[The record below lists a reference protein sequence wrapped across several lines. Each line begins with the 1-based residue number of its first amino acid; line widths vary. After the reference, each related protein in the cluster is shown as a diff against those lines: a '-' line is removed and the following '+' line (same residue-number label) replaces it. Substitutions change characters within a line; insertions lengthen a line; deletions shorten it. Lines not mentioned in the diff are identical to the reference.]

1 MPLASSVDDDMLATA
16 CTIFGSTY
24 TAINSIM
31 NQKPIPISVVTATDS
46 SVGTVCSVTNDTTTD
61 RIASP
66 STSSSTAALTKIFPS
81 FDFSFPISS
90 KTVTATT
97 MLVALN
103 IVPTSRAVIQSYP
116 IHKVTKYPNASGTT
130 TPRIPTTADL
140 KPALI
145 RSWNVKCSPAENKMM
160 IPEIC
165 HSDIMTSF
173 SSTIGLPCSG
183 TMPPRANGPS
193 MIPAATNPIISEILK
208 CAHSFP
214 SSNAGKT
221 RNKMPM
227 IVGITSNSDTID

>member
-1 MPLASSVDDDMLATA
+1 MGLRPTLDAIAAHPKAEPNATPCLMPLASSVDDDMLATA

-46 SVGTVCSVTNDTTTD
+46 SVGTVCNVTNDTTTD

-103 IVPTSRAVIQSYP
+103 IVPDKQGS
-116 IHKVTKYPNASGTT
+116 
-130 TPRIPTTADL
+130 
-140 KPALI
+140 
-145 RSWNVKCSPAENKMM
+145 
-160 IPEIC
+160 
-165 HSDIMTSF
+165 
-173 SSTIGLPCSG
+173 
-183 TMPPRANGPS
+183 
-193 MIPAATNPIISEILK
+193 NPIIPHPQGDEIPQCQRYHDSK
-208 CAHSFP
+208 DSNHRSFE
-214 SSNAGKT
+214 T
-221 RNKMPM
+221 CL
-227 IVGITSNSDTID
+227 D